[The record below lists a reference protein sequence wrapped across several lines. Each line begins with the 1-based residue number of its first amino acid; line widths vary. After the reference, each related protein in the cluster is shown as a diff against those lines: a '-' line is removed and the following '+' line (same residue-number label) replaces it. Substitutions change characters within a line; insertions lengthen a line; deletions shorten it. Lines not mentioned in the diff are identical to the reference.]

1 VIDNTNSTSNSTDNA
16 NGTSISN
23 GTDTGAGAN
32 STAGATA
39 HKSNKSAIIGGVV
52 GGVGGALLL
61 ALLAFLVFCW
71 RRNAQRQKYE
81 EPAKFE
87 VDDSQAVTSPFS
99 TTETKSESGRAPP
112 KTAKTDTKTIYSIPI

>member
-1 VIDNTNSTSNSTDNA
+1 MRNTRCKATELTASNATTVIDNN
-16 NGTSISN
+16 NGTSN
-23 GTDTGAGAN
+23 GTDNSGAN
-32 STAGATA
+32 SNSGGASK
-39 HKSNKSAIIGGVV
+39 KSNHSALIGGVV

-61 ALLAFLVFCW
+61 ALLAFLFFRW

-99 TTETKSESGRAPP
+99 GNNEAKSE
-112 KTAKTDTKTIYSIPI
+112 